1 LDLRPEEWRD
11 AVESRT
17 REHFT
22 LFEANSPLAHVNLVF
37 GTKEEA
43 DGAPEASNAS
53 VLEAE

>member
-1 LDLRPEEWRD
+1 LDLCPEEWRD

-22 LFEANSPLAHVNLVF
+22 HFEANSPLAHVNLVF

-53 VLEAE
+53 VFEAE